1 MTTIFSFIV
10 LLGLLIFVH
19 ELGHFL
25 FAKRLGVGVLKFSL
39 GFGPKLIG
47 KKIGETEYLISA
59 LPLGGYVKMIGEDPG
74 EVVSQE
80 NLQRSFQNQPLL
92 KRTAIVAAGP
102 IFNLLLAALI
112 FSVVFMTG
120 VPVITT
126 KIGDILKDSPSASAG
141 LMRGDRIVAIDG
153 TPVSKWDEMVG
164 IIQKS
169 SGVKLML
176 SVEREGK
183 RFDIPV
189 IPEKKTTKNIFGED
203 REVGMIGV
211 ASGGEII
218 QERISP
224 PKAILMGFERTV
236 DISVLT
242 VVGIVKLIQRIVP
255 AETIGGPLLIAQLAG
270 EQASAGMTSFIL
282 FTAMISIN
290 LGILNLLPIPI
301 LDGGYLFF
309 FLIEAI
315 KRKPLSIK
323 MREIAQQIG
332 LFIIIA
338 LMIFAFYNDIM
349 RFLSGKVLN
358 GP

>member
-59 LPLGGYVKMIGEDPG
+59 LPLGGYVKMLGEDPG
-74 EVVSQE
+74 EVVSE
-80 NLQRSFQNQPLL
+80 EDLKRSFQNQPLL
-92 KRTAIVAAGP
+92 RRTAIVLAGP
-102 IFNLLLAALI
+102 LFNLFLAAFI
-112 FSVVFMTG
+112 FSVIFMTG
-120 VPVITT
+120 VPVPTT
-126 KIGDILKDSPSASAG
+126 KIGDIVKESPAATAD
-141 LMRGDRIVAIDG
+141 LRKGDRIVAIDG
-153 TPVSKWDEMVG
+153 TALDKWEEMVG

-169 SGVKLML
+169 AGVKLIIT
-176 SVEREGK
+176 VEREGT
-183 RFDIPV
+183 RFDVPI

-203 REVGMIGV
+203 RDIGMIGV

-218 QERISP
+218 QEKISP
-224 PKAILMGFERTV
+224 PIAILKGFERTI

-242 VVGIVKLIQRIVP
+242 IVGIVKLIQRIVP
-255 AETIGGPLLIAQLAG
+255 ADSIGGPILIAQLAG
-270 EQASAGMTSFIL
+270 EQASAGMTNFII

-301 LDGGYLFF
+301 LDGGHLFF

-315 KRKPLSIK
+315 RRKPLSIK
-323 MREIAQQIG
+323 IKEIAQQIG
-332 LFIIIA
+332 LFLIIA

-349 RFLSGKVLN
+349 RFLSGKVIN

>member
-1 MTTIFSFIV
+1 MTTVISFII
-10 LLGLLIFVH
+10 LLGILIFVH

-59 LPLGGYVKMIGEDPG
+59 LPLGGYVKLIGEDPS
-74 EVVSQE
+74 EIVSQE
-80 NLQRSFQNQPLL
+80 DLQRSFQNQPLL

-102 IFNLLLAALI
+102 VFNLLFAVVI
-112 FSVVFMTG
+112 FSVVFMIG
-120 VPVITT
+120 VPVPTT
-126 KIGDILKDSPSASAG
+126 KIGEVLKDSPAASAG
-141 LMRGDRIVAIDG
+141 LTQGDRIVAIDG
-153 TPVSKWDEMVG
+153 NPVNKWDEMVG
-164 IIQKS
+164 IIQKR
-169 SGVKLML
+169 SGIKLIL
-176 SVEREGK
+176 TIERNGK
-183 RFDIPV
+183 RFDISI

-203 REVGMIGV
+203 KEIGMIGV
-211 ASGGEII
+211 ASGGEFI
-218 QERISP
+218 QERASP
-224 PKAILMGFERTV
+224 PKAILKGFERTI
-236 DISVLT
+236 DISILT
-242 VVGIVKLIQRIVP
+242 VVGIVKLIQRILP

-282 FTAMISIN
+282 FTAIISIN
-290 LGILNLLPIPI
+290 LGIINLLPIPI
-301 LDGGYLFF
+301 LDGGHLFF

-315 KRKPLSIK
+315 RGRPLSIK

-358 GP
+358 SP